1 MEKKKVLSVL
11 LAGALAL
18 SLTACGGQ
26 QGVTN
31 NASEAPAS
39 EEAAQTQA
47 DASAE
52 TEQAEESVKPETP
65 SGQLVLGFITDLEGV
80 ITGTIP
86 VGSGV
91 WPKTMI

>member
-52 TEQAEESVKPETP
+52 TEQA
-65 SGQLVLGFITDLEGV
+65 
-80 ITGTIP
+80 
-86 VGSGV
+86 
-91 WPKTMI
+91 